1 MHGPWGVQYV
11 PPPSL
16 PTQAA
21 PLGGGCACTAP
32 ACARSLAPIGD
43 CVLRKHRTRT
53 NGLTEILVSRRGK
66 HTLKTTLP
74 GARLSTNM
82 VLAAAGARLA
92 PGRGAGSPLWG
103 AKHLQEARNP

>member
-1 MHGPWGVQYV
+1 M
-11 PPPSL
+11 PPPAFSHSSYT
-16 PTQAA
+16 PW
-21 PLGGGCACTAP
+21 GGCACTAP

-43 CVLRKHRTRT
+43 FALRKHRTRT